1 MRKLKIGFFIS
12 INIAAIYLLGPHP
25 EKPFFDNVLPYISNQ
40 ISIDDY
46 VSEMESSYK
55 IKENNEA
62 KIIWADSSHQVT
74 EYAIVYLHGFSASQ
88 MEGDPVHRNIAKQ
101 FKGVC

>member
-25 EKPFFDNVLPYISNQ
+25 EKPFFDDVLPYIPNQ

-46 VSEMESSYK
+46 VSKNESNFK
-55 IKENNEA
+55 IKANNEA
-62 KIIWADSSHQVT
+62 KIIWADSSRLKDQGGRPDD
-74 EYAIVYLHGFSASQ
+74 A
-88 MEGDPVHRNIAKQ
+88 
-101 FKGVC
+101 